1 MNAIKCRPRRK
12 TSHIVSSS
20 GRVGNEH
27 FLLIADHLLL
37 EVDPVNFELVSAFA
51 EGHVNIHVLDRG
63 NDAGCMVTARS
74 GVYQAK
80 RQRLVLSGW
89 EETHWRGLVEAAPA
103 ALQQEVVLPT
113 DGSFLQPPPAKI
125 EEKPAGN
132 SEPAPWREAA

>member
-1 MNAIKCRPRRK
+1 MKVLKCRSRRK

-27 FLLIADHLLL
+27 FLLIADHLML

-51 EGHVNIHVLDRG
+51 EGHLTVHVLDQGR
-63 NDAGCMVTARS
+63 DCGCMVRARS
-74 GVYQAK
+74 GLYQAR

-89 EETHWRGLVEAAPA
+89 QETHWRGMVEAAPA

-113 DGSFLQPPPAKI
+113 DGSFLKKALPA
-125 EEKPAGN
+125 E
-132 SEPAPWREAA
+132 EPAEPDGATEIREAA